1 MTGSA
6 VTTVPASASPTDP
19 CLSALSE
26 TLGADLFVQD
36 EDARAACL
44 RDMTGNWPSGAQA
57 VARPRSTAEVARL
70 VQAAAAQGIAIV
82 PQGGNTGLVGGCAVP
97 EETPAL
103 LLSTRRLRSIRAIDL
118 HAPAVI
124 AEAGCILAEVQEAV
138 AAHGFTIP
146 LGLGSEGS
154 ATIGGLVSTNAG
166 GIRALRH
173 GVMRNQV
180 LGLEVVLPDGRVWNG
195 LRTLA
200 KNNMGYD
207 LKQLFVGG
215 EGTLGV
221 VTAAALRLVP
231 ASRQIET
238 LWLSV
243 EDPAAAL
250 ALLGALRTALGDLVT
265 SFELIQR
272 RGVEWGMAA
281 VPGLRVPDSG
291 AHGWFVL
298 AEVATAATGLPLR
311 AAVESALADVFE
323 QGLALDGMLAESEA
337 QRRELWR
344 IREAVVVGKAAGKP
358 SISVDV
364 AVPLG
369 QVPAFLV
376 ETEASAAGLLP
387 GCETL
392 GFGHLGDGNIHFS
405 VHRGAN
411 DTERFAGTAG
421 AIAAKVEAIAL
432 RLGGTIC
439 AEHGVGR
446 RMRAALADALDAAE
460 LDLIRAVKRALD
472 PHNRMNPGA
481 VIEL

>member
-57 VARPRSTAEVARL
+57 VARPRSTAEVGRL

-97 EETPAL
+97 AETPAL

-238 LWLSV
+238 LWLAV

-272 RGVEWGMAA
+272 SGVEWGMATDTKNLYVTISDA
-281 VPGLRVPDSG
+281 AAARDRAKPGVY
-291 AHGWFVL
+291 
-298 AEVATAATGLPLR
+298 
-311 AAVESALADVFE
+311 ALNPAD
-323 QGLALDGMLAESEA
+323 
-337 QRRELWR
+337 
-344 IREAVVVGKAAGKP
+344 GKLVWSTPAPRGSSSSTV
-358 SISVDV
+358 SIS
-364 AVPLG
+364 PISTST
-369 QVPAFLV
+369 PS
-376 ETEASAAGLLP
+376 TSP
-387 GCETL
+387 
-392 GFGHLGDGNIHFS
+392 
-405 VHRGAN
+405 RGW
-411 DTERFAGTAG
+411 TS
-421 AIAAKVEAIAL
+421 
-432 RLGGTIC
+432 
-439 AEHGVGR
+439 
-446 RMRAALADALDAAE
+446 RA
-460 LDLIRAVKRALD
+460 
-472 PHNRMNPGA
+472 PPT
-481 VIEL
+481 

>member
-57 VARPRSTAEVARL
+57 VARPRSTAEVGRL

-97 EETPAL
+97 AETPAL

-238 LWLSV
+238 LWLAV

-323 QGLALDGMLAESEA
+323 QGLALDGMLAND
-337 QRRELWR
+337 L
-344 IREAVVVGKAAGKP
+344 
-358 SISVDV
+358 
-364 AVPLG
+364 
-369 QVPAFLV
+369 
-376 ETEASAAGLLP
+376 
-387 GCETL
+387 
-392 GFGHLGDGNIHFS
+392 
-405 VHRGAN
+405 RGAWRGPADAGSRRGRARRGRTRPDPCGQTRTRSAQPDESRRGDRTLVAEHEARVDLDR
-411 DTERFAGTAG
+411 DTEGQCGHAYRGAAMPPALAEHRDDEPAGTADDL
-421 AIAAKVEAIAL
+421 AL
-432 RLGGTIC
+432 LG
-439 AEHGVGR
+439 EVGR
-446 RMRAALADALDAAE
+446 AGDKSVELQAAIDAIRVVVRRLRQPCEDVERAQFRRL
-460 LDLIRAVKRALD
+460 RAV
-472 PHNRMNPGA
+472 G
-481 VIEL
+481 